1 MAMFQIENI
10 EVGKIVPPPP
20 VLLLPAELHRSAVHT
35 IAAAVFRRC
44 DGGEKG
50 RGDAESAL
58 HIGGTY

>member
-1 MAMFQIENI
+1 M
-10 EVGKIVPPPP
+10 PPPS

-58 HIGGTY
+58 HIGGGMYLVGT